1 MSLLVDANLLVYA
14 ASPRSPHHPATAR
27 WLTARLEDPD
37 VRVGFCWSVLYT
49 FTRLAS
55 SRRVMGDAVVPVSE
69 AWAVAQRFL
78 QGSARIVDAG
88 PRHSAIASQL
98 STVAGLTSNDV
109 PDMQLAALAVE
120 HGLTLCS
127 HDRGFARFPGLSW
140 QDPLD
145 PGRDD

>member
-1 MSLLVDANLLVYA
+1 VSLLLDANLLVYA
-14 ASPRSPHHPATAR
+14 ASPQSPHHLATAR

-37 VRVGFCWSVLYT
+37 TRVGICWSVLYT

-55 SRRVMGDAVVPVSE
+55 SRRVMGDTAVPVAE
-69 AWAVAQRFL
+69 AWTVAQQFL
-78 QGSARIVDAG
+78 QGSARIVEPG

-98 STVAGLTSNDV
+98 SAVPGLTSNDV

-140 QDPLD
+140 QDPLE
-145 PGRDD
+145 